1 MQVLT
6 VLPGTATLMGG
17 RGDEEGR
24 RQAREKRQKGKEDGD
39 MDRIVLVLLA
49 NVKKQ

>member
-6 VLPGTATLMGG
+6 VLPRTATLRGG
-17 RGDEEGR
+17 GGQD
-24 RQAREKRQKGKEDGD
+24 REKRQKGKEDGD
-39 MDRIVLVLLA
+39 MDRIVLALSA